1 MTYQEDQP
9 QRVCTGVTGLDEI
22 LNGGLITQRAYLVR
36 GGPGSGKTTLGM
48 HFLMEGANSGEKMLF
63 ITMGESEAQL
73 RQSGKQMGFDL
84 QEVTFLDLSPDP
96 SFFSES
102 QAYDVF
108 SPADVER
115 EPTTRQIIDVVEAT
129 KPVRVFLDAVT
140 HLRYLSPDS
149 LQFRKQTQS
158 LLRFLTEQGATV
170 LFTSEGSEADPDD
183 DLQYMSDGIL
193 YIQRLS
199 NKRTVEVTKYRG
211 SDFQSGVHAMTITD
225 RGLEVFPRLV
235 PEANRALLGGDVMAS
250 GVPELDE
257 MLHGGLER
265 GTVTMITGPSGVGK
279 TTLALQYMKEAAGR
293 GEHSLVYSFEEG
305 VETLTRRGEGVNMP
319 IATMVQ
325 RGTLHITAVE
335 PLHYSPDEFAHLVRR
350 TVDELNADI
359 VLIDSISGYSLSL
372 RGEDLVVHLHGMVK
386 YLQNRGVTV
395 ILIQEIREV
404 VGEFRASD
412 VGISYIADNII
423 FLRYLE
429 YKGEMRRAIGVLKKR
444 LSDFEKTLREYTITR
459 YGIRI
464 GAPLSHLRGVMTG
477 IPTWDSNDQAPT

>member
-1 MTYQEDQP
+1 MTDKQVQP
-9 QRVCTGVTGLDEI
+9 ERACTGVAGLDEI
-22 LNGGLITQRAYLVR
+22 LNGGLITGRAYLVR
-36 GGPGSGKTTLGM
+36 GGPGSGKTTMGM
-48 HFLMEGANSGEKMLF
+48 HFLHEGMRGGQKMLF

-73 RQSGKQMGFDL
+73 RESGKQMDVDL
-84 QEVTFLDLSPDP
+84 SKVVFLDLSPDP
-96 SFFSES
+96 SFFSQS
-102 QAYDVF
+102 QTYDVF

-115 EPTTRQIIDVVEAT
+115 EPTTRQIIELVEKT
-129 KPVRVFLDAVT
+129 KPNRVFLDAVT
-140 HLRYLSPDS
+140 HLRYLSPDA

-158 LLRFLTEQGATV
+158 LLRYLTEHGATV
-170 LFTSEGSEADPDD
+170 LFTSEGSDADPDD
-183 DLQYMSDGIL
+183 DLQYMGDGIL
-193 YIQRLS
+193 HIQRLP
-199 NKRTVEVTKYRG
+199 NKRTIEVTKFRG
-211 SDFQSGVHAMTITD
+211 SDYMSGAHAMTITG

-235 PEANRALLGGDVMAS
+235 PEANRAQLGPDIMAS
-250 GVPELDE
+250 GIPELDE
-257 MLHGGLER
+257 LLHGGLER

-319 IATMVQ
+319 IGTMTQ

-359 VLIDSISGYSLSL
+359 VLIDSISGYSLSM
-372 RGEDLVVHLHGMVK
+372 RGEDLVVHLHGVVK

-395 ILIQEIREV
+395 ILINEIAEV
-404 VGEFRASD
+404 IGEFRASD
-412 VGISYIADNII
+412 VGISYMADNII

-429 YKGEMRRAIGVLKKR
+429 YQGEMRRAIGVLKKR
-444 LSDFEKTLREYTITR
+444 LSDFEKTLREFEITR

-464 GAPLSHLRGVMTG
+464 GSPLSNLRGVMSG
-477 IPTWDSNDQAPT
+477 IPTWGEETRGLK